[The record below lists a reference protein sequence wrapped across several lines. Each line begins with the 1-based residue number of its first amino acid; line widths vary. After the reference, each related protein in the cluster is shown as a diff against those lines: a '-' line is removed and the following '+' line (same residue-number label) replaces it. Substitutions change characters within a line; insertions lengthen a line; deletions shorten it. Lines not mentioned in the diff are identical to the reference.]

1 MGYFKVKI
9 PRLDWASSLED
20 VNEADEGSVVVT
32 GRLTQHK
39 SLSDPFQP

>member
-20 VNEADEGSVVVT
+20 VYEADVGSAIVI
-32 GRLTQHK
+32 GRLTQHR